1 MVNLER
7 IESLKKRRNKM
18 KKLSTYFNSIKM
30 IMINLI
36 IILILILSFAYK
48 VIAADNEFL
57 VIDAPESNSVEN
69 NVYIDFENSKENMT
83 YETGERRTI
92 YNTL

>member
-1 MVNLER
+1 
-7 IESLKKRRNKM
+7 M

>member
-1 MVNLER
+1 
-7 IESLKKRRNKM
+7 
-18 KKLSTYFNSIKM
+18 M
-30 IMINLI
+30 IMTNLI

-83 YETGERRTI
+83 YETGERRTMGRRLTGASSER
-92 YNTL
+92 TLTGRLSSR

>member
-1 MVNLER
+1 
-7 IESLKKRRNKM
+7 M

-30 IMINLI
+30 IMTNLI
-36 IILILILSFAYK
+36 IVLMLILSFVYK